1 MSSEDEKFDGMLFTM
16 AQQHTGGMLEVLDT
30 FFSFL
35 ARKTDFYVGGT
46 KGQAQQMVLE
56 KFKKYEKIALDK
68 HAKETA
74 ERDEAD
80 KSNIW
85 FFYLIYF

>member
-1 MSSEDEKFDGMLFTM
+1 M
-16 AQQHTGGMLEVLDT
+16 LDT

-56 KFKKYEKIALDK
+56 KFKKYEKIATDK
-68 HAKETA
+68 HAKEVA
-74 ERDEAD
+74 EREEAD
-80 KSNIW
+80 KSSFNS
-85 FFYLIYF
+85 FFFLALFRMFLLDFVFFFSQSS